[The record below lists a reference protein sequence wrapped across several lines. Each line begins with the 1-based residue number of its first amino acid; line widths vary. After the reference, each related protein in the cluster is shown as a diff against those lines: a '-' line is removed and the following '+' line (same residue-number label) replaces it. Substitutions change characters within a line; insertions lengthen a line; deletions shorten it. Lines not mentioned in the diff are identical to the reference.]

1 MRLFAT
7 LIWSLGVSGWLPGC
21 GRDRAEPVMTGG
33 LPAPPPGMQC
43 AASWPGV
50 APRDGAAR
58 SATPVTPLAAQQAQ
72 QKQTR

>member
-21 GRDRAEPVMTGG
+21 GRDGNEAVMPGG

-43 AASWPGV
+43 AASWPDDTQETVTAHPLTPAAPLV
-50 APRDGAAR
+50 AQR
-58 SATPVTPLAAQQAQ
+58 TQ
-72 QKQTR
+72 

>member
-21 GRDRAEPVMTGG
+21 GRDGNEAVMPGG

-43 AASWPGV
+43 AASWPDDMPETVAAGTGTPV
-50 APRDGAAR
+50 APFPAQR
-58 SATPVTPLAAQQAQ
+58 TP
-72 QKQTR
+72 